1 MYYILFVCF
10 MNKLSGLCPLV
21 RYEQIIVSFVC
32 LLVCLSVCLK
42 MFWNNWWEVKW
53 WQRSCTSGEGYCR
66 TRFRT
71 LFWGTGIVYT
81 GFELFFWGG
90 GRIQDLDV
98 HVTSFTSNKDH
109 LTSIFQNKS
118 VYLCVNYW
126 SKYHLVLNHLSTLWN
141 SQMSIGVFSVGF
153 CIVRRNLIL
162 LQSLYMLFEL

>member
-42 MFWNNWWEVKW
+42 MFWNDGWKVKW
-53 WQRSCTSGEGYCR
+53 WPSSCTSGEGYFR

-71 LFWGTGIVYT
+71 LFGGTGIVYT
-81 GFELFFWGG
+81 WFELFRGE
-90 GRIQDLDV
+90 RIQDLDV
-98 HVTSFTSNKDH
+98 HVNSFTSNKDH
-109 LTSIFQNKS
+109 FTSIFQNKS

-141 SQMSIGVFSVGF
+141 SQMSIGVLSVGF

>member
-1 MYYILFVCF
+1 
-10 MNKLSGLCPLV
+10 MNKFSGLCPLV

-42 MFWNNWWEVKW
+42 MFWNDGSMMVKW
-53 WQRSCTSGEGYCR
+53 WPSSCTSGEGYFR

-71 LFWGTGIVYT
+71 LFGGTGIVYT
-81 GFELFFWGG
+81 WFELFRGE
-90 GRIQDLDV
+90 RIQDLDV
-98 HVTSFTSNKDH
+98 HVNSFTSNKDH
-109 LTSIFQNKS
+109 FTSIFQNKS